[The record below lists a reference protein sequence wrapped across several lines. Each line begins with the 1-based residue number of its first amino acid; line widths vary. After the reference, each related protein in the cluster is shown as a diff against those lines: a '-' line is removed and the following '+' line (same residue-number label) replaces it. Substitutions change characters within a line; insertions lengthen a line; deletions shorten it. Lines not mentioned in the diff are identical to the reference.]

1 MAERPWVLPED
12 VKAYTEIEA
21 VQKRSDAR
29 LEVDIARAEQY
40 VISYT
45 HNKFSDCAEIPSPVR
60 TAVIL
65 LAEAYASYSNQLKKT
80 GGGAV
85 KSETFDDYSYT
96 AGEGTFEDLLKA
108 LDLDALLDGYVIT
121 EPRSGVTM
129 RLRKL

>member
-12 VKAYTEIEA
+12 VKAYTEIES
-21 VQKRSDAR
+21 VQQRTDAR

-45 HNKFSDCAEIPSPVR
+45 HNKFSDCDKIPPAIR

-65 LAEAYASYSNQLKKT
+65 LAEAYASYSAQLKKT
-80 GGGAV
+80 GGGTI
-85 KSETFDDYSYT
+85 KSETYDDYSYT
-96 AGEGTFEDLLKA
+96 AGEGTFEDLVKA
-108 LDLDALLDGYVIT
+108 LDLDALLDEYLIAQ
-121 EPRSGVTM
+121 PRSGVTM

>member
-1 MAERPWVLPED
+1 MAERPWVLPEE
-12 VKAYTEIEA
+12 VKAYTEIES
-21 VQKRSDAR
+21 VQGRSEAR
-29 LEVDIARAEQY
+29 LAVDIARAEQY

-45 HNKFSDCAEIPSPVR
+45 HNRFTDCDEIPTPVK

-65 LAEAYASYSNQLKKT
+65 LSEAYAAHASQLKKT
-80 GGGAV
+80 GGGAL

-96 AGEGTFEDLLKA
+96 AGESTVEDLVKD
-108 LDLDALLDGYVIT
+108 LDLDALLDEFLVA

>member
-1 MAERPWVLPED
+1 MAERPWVFPED
-12 VKAYTEIEA
+12 VKAYTEIES
-21 VQKRSDAR
+21 VQERSEAR

-45 HNKFSDCAEIPSPVR
+45 HNRFADFDKIPPPVR

-96 AGEGTFEDLLKA
+96 AGEGTFEDLIKA
-108 LDLDALLDGYVIT
+108 LDLDALLDDYLVT